1 MDTEGLA
8 ALAMMRYNGS
18 DTRRV
23 NHALKVYGT
32 ARAIAAGEA
41 LEGFSLRALELAA
54 LLHDIGIHEAERKYG
69 SAAGQYQ
76 ELEGPPIAQKILEQL
91 GAEPELAQRVCYL
104 VGHHHSYTLVD
115 GPDFQALV
123 EADFIV
129 NIGEDGLSA
138 EQARKIRSRVF
149 KTGTGTAL
157 LAALYAL

>member
-1 MDTEGLA
+1 
-8 ALAMMRYNGS
+8 MRSRFTVPRAPLRRGGS
-18 DTRRV
+18 
-23 NHALKVYGT
+23 
-32 ARAIAAGEA
+32 
-41 LEGFSLRALELAA
+41 EGFSLRALELAA

-129 NIGEDGLSA
+129 NIGRTA
-138 EQARKIRSRVF
+138 FRRSRPG
-149 KTGTGTAL
+149 KS
-157 LAALYAL
+157 AAAFSKPERARRCLPRCMRCKAPRRAN